1 MKSEANANRCPI
13 QHLAGPALLKMASFH
28 LVPMIECVYRNETDR
43 MVIVKCV
50 GRDQFYREKVVLPT
64 ELFWFEAPEDARLE
78 IWKMSV
84 TGQMLHVRAD
94 VTDFAMN
101 EDAAT
106 ESLWAC

>member
-1 MKSEANANRCPI
+1 M
-13 QHLAGPALLKMASFH
+13 
-28 LVPMIECVYRNETDR
+28 ECVYHNDTDQ

-84 TGQMLHVRAD
+84 SGQMLHVRAD

-101 EDAAT
+101 EEAAT

>member
-1 MKSEANANRCPI
+1 
-13 QHLAGPALLKMASFH
+13 
-28 LVPMIECVYRNETDR
+28 MIECVYRNETDR

-94 VTDFAMN
+94 VTDFAMK

>member
-13 QHLAGPALLKMASFH
+13 QHLAGPALLKMASFQI
-28 LVPMIECVYRNETDR
+28 VPMIECVYRNDTDR

-50 GRDQFYREKVVLPT
+50 GRNQFYREKVVLPT

-101 EDAAT
+101 EEAAT